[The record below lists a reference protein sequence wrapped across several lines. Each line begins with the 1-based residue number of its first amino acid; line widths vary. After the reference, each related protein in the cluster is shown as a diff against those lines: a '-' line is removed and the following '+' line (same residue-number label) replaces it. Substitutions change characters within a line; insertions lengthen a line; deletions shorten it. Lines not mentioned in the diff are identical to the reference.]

1 MNRHLFF
8 FCPSLY
14 LCRGHSH
21 QDETDIK
28 REISI
33 QAKFEGY
40 FPPGKNGCISTLG
53 FKVEALTSCSP
64 VCFEEKPASRQSICT
79 TLSCYHSQI
88 PLSVLQR
95 CRIVLP
101 RPSLLLIQSILP
113 LPPSKPQVLEGHSN
127 GSRSPAQAHSPVIIF
142 QAAAHILLR
151 SLHTK
156 VINPIH
162 NYAGRTQLLHW
173 SLCLDSGPRSVT

>member
-1 MNRHLFF
+1 MQ
-8 FCPSLY
+8 PSSS
-14 LCRGHSH
+14 GHSH
-21 QDETDIK
+21 QDETDMK

-40 FPPGKNGCISTLG
+40 FPPGKNSCINTLG

-88 PLSVLQR
+88 PLSGLQR

-101 RPSLLLIQSILP
+101 R
-113 LPPSKPQVLEGHSN
+113 PPSKPQVLEGHSN
-127 GSRSPAQAHSPVIIF
+127 GSRSPAQAHSSVVIF
-142 QAAAHILLR
+142 HAEAPCHILLR
-151 SLHTK
+151 YLHTK

-162 NYAGRTQLLHW
+162 NYAGRAQLLIPGH
-173 SLCLDSGPRSVT
+173 SAKIQVRGQ